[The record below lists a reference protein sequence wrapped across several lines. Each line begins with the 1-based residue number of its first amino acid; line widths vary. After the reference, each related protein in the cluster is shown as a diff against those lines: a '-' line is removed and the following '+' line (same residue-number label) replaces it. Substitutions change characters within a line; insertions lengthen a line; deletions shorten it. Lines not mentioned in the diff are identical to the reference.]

1 MPEVPVRNDRGE
13 PDVGLQLRRDHGQ
26 VQAPVPVGRGGQV
39 PELSAKEATEEMR
52 VYRYVTKDR
61 YRLPVAQADSM
72 GEPAALIGRSYGTV
86 RRAMEAVYRGQRTSG
101 PYEYV
106 DLSDEEEEEDV
117 FVPVLRR
124 GV

>member
-1 MPEVPVRNDRGE
+1 MPELPVRNDRAE
-13 PDVGLQLRRDHGQ
+13 PDVRLQLRRDGRQ
-26 VQAPVPVGRGGQV
+26 VQAPAPVGRGGQV
-39 PELSAKEATEEMR
+39 PELSAKEAEEEMR

-72 GEPAALIGRSYGTV
+72 GELAALIGRSYGTV

-101 PYEYV
+101 PYESV

-117 FVPVLRR
+117 FVSVLRR

>member
-1 MPEVPVRNDRGE
+1 MPEVPVRNDRAD
-13 PDVGLQLRRDHGQ
+13 PDVGLQLRRDGGK
-26 VQAPVPVGRGGQV
+26 VQAPAPVGRGGQV
-39 PELSAKEATEEMR
+39 PELSAKEAEEEMR

-72 GEPAALIGRSYGTV
+72 GELAALIGRSYGTV

-106 DLSDEEEEEDV
+106 YLSDEEEEEDV

>member
-1 MPEVPVRNDRGE
+1 MPGVPVRNDRAE
-13 PDVGLQLRRDHGQ
+13 PDVGLQLRRDGGQ
-26 VQAPVPVGRGGQV
+26 VQAPAPVGRGGQ
-39 PELSAKEATEEMR
+39 SAKEATEEMR

-72 GEPAALIGRSYGTV
+72 GELAALIGRSYGTV

-106 DLSDEEEEEDV
+106 DLRDEEEEEDV
-117 FVPVLRR
+117 FVSVLRR

>member
-1 MPEVPVRNDRGE
+1 M
-13 PDVGLQLRRDHGQ
+13 L
-26 VQAPVPVGRGGQV
+26 
-39 PELSAKEATEEMR
+39 ELSAKEATEEMR
-52 VYRYVTKDR
+52 VYRCVTKDR

-72 GEPAALIGRSYGTV
+72 GELAALIGRSYGTV
-86 RRAMEAVYRGQRTSG
+86 RAGHGGRVPGQRTSG

-117 FVPVLRR
+117 FVSVLRR

>member
-1 MPEVPVRNDRGE
+1 
-13 PDVGLQLRRDHGQ
+13 
-26 VQAPVPVGRGGQV
+26 
-39 PELSAKEATEEMR
+39 
-52 VYRYVTKDR
+52 
-61 YRLPVAQADSM
+61 M
-72 GEPAALIGRSYGTV
+72 GELAALIGRSYGTV

>member
-1 MPEVPVRNDRGE
+1 M
-13 PDVGLQLRRDHGQ
+13 
-26 VQAPVPVGRGGQV
+26 
-39 PELSAKEATEEMR
+39 PELSAKEAEEEMR

-72 GEPAALIGRSYGTV
+72 GELAALIGRSYGTV

-117 FVPVLRR
+117 SVSVLRR

>member
-1 MPEVPVRNDRGE
+1 
-13 PDVGLQLRRDHGQ
+13 
-26 VQAPVPVGRGGQV
+26 
-39 PELSAKEATEEMR
+39 MR

-72 GEPAALIGRSYGTV
+72 GELAALIGRSYGTV

-101 PYEYV
+101 PYENG